1 MAISSTVEQ
10 ANEAE
15 GTRAGEFYRPPVD
28 ILEHADELVVQADI
42 PGARSEDIDVNF
54 EDGALTI
61 HAKVKERAP
70 SARPPVVR
78 EYGVGDFRRT
88 FRVSEH
94 IDGTRISASYR
105 DGVLTLRLP
114 KAEAAKPRKIQVNAG

>member
-1 MAISSTVEQ
+1 MDSSATLERS
-10 ANEAE
+10 NEAE
-15 GTRAGEFYRPPVD
+15 GTRAGEFYRPAVD
-28 ILEHADELVVQADI
+28 ILEHPDELLVHADI
-42 PGARSEDIDVNF
+42 PGTKSEDIEVNF

-61 HAKVKERAP
+61 HAKVKERLHGGREP
-70 SARPPVVR
+70 LIR

-88 FRVSEH
+88 FRVSEI

>member
-1 MAISSTVEQ
+1 MTGNSTLEPS
-10 ANEAE
+10 NEAE
-15 GTRAGEFYRPPVD
+15 GTRVGEFYRPAVD
-28 ILEHADELVVQADI
+28 ILEHPDELLVQADI
-42 PGARSEDIDVNF
+42 PGSKSEDIDINF

-61 HAKVKERAP
+61 HAKVNERLPSGRAP
-70 SARPPVVR
+70 LMR